1 MAETAVEVTL
11 YSCDGEE
18 FRVPSAVAS
27 RSETVKNMLEDTGEE
42 DAGQSPAKLLQT
54 KTGYRQPCLVLNF
67 TWRCLD

>member
-1 MAETAVEVTL
+1 MAGTAVEVTL

-42 DAGQSPAKLLQT
+42 DAGQSPAKLSERPEYRPSWLISPL
-54 KTGYRQPCLVLNF
+54 TG
-67 TWRCLD
+67 RCLD